1 METEIKNEIIIT
13 ELKFQVN
20 NFKGTGKSYDVEV
33 WTQDE
38 TENDWYTVEVTQV
51 DENFKLIK
59 DTMTYFY
66 VDSCGNMSDEFDLN
80 EVEQYVYDILFVK
93 REHGIIRGF

>member
-1 METEIKNEIIIT
+1 MKNEVIIT
-13 ELKFQVN
+13 NIEFQLN
-20 NFKGTGKSYDVEV
+20 NFDGTGKNYNVEA

-38 TENDWYTVEVTQV
+38 TETDWYTVEVTQV
-51 DENFKLIK
+51 DENCKPLK

-80 EVEQYVYDILFVK
+80 RVEQYVLDILFDK
-93 REHGIIRGF
+93 QAPLIRGF